1 MKEMIESYL
10 MSLSDIVHARNN
22 DEILSLMEIV
32 RTEQEKQILSC
43 LRVDESDEL
52 VMLRFK
58 ILLSRLDQ
66 IYHIYNSPEISYNIF
81 RDIKCFSGQLTKFFV
96 CTETVNYLKG
106 RSSYIHGIDLP
117 DDSTLSIIIE
127 LRKYKFDISIL
138 PLRDERS
145 PYSYKRIDRLDYY
158 LIIKDLVME
167 DNYRRTFYRRY
178 LYEDMLIASRH
189 ECLNIMHLNSLYM

>member
-1 MKEMIESYL
+1 MREMIESYL
-10 MSLSDIVHARNN
+10 ISLSDIVRASNS

-32 RTEQEKQILSC
+32 RTEQEKQILSR

-66 IYHIYNSPEISYNIF
+66 IYYIYNSSSISYNLF

-96 CTETVNYLKG
+96 CTETVNYLTG

-117 DDSTLSIIIE
+117 DDSTLSTIIE

-138 PLRDERS
+138 PLRS
-145 PYSYKRIDRLDYY
+145 PYYKRNDRLDYY

-178 LYEDMLIASRH
+178 LYEDMFIASRL
-189 ECLNIMHLNSLYM
+189 ECLNIMPLNSLYM

>member
-1 MKEMIESYL
+1 MREMIESYL
-10 MSLSDIVHARNN
+10 ISLSDIVRASNS

-32 RTEQEKQILSC
+32 RTEQEKQILSR

-96 CTETVNYLKG
+96 CTETVNYLTG

-145 PYSYKRIDRLDYY
+145 HYYKRNDRLDYY

-178 LYEDMLIASRH
+178 LYEEMIIASRL
-189 ECLNIMHLNSLYM
+189 ECLDIMHLNSLYM